1 MTWRSKTLPGAGRI
15 LAFLLAILLP
25 ALAQAH
31 ETRPAYLE
39 LVEQQAGLW
48 SITWKQPVMGD
59 VAVRLEPSLSNGWL
73 ARRPSEEVLTPSMFL
88 RRWQVQAPASELTGA
103 TLRIGGLEHSITN
116 VLVHVRNA
124 QGKGGDMVLRPGN
137 PEVVLNF
144 SGWQAIAAKAYFR
157 LGIEHILGG
166 ADHLLFVAGLV
177 LLVGLRWRLVGVIT
191 SFTLAHSLT
200 LAASTLGWVHAPVA
214 VIEALV
220 ALSILFVARELLRG
234 GDSLTRRQP
243 WLVAFAF
250 GLLHGFAFAGSL
262 ADTGLP
268 QDSIPLAL
276 LLFNLGVE
284 AGQLLFVGLI
294 LVGIV
299 AWIRFARPIMPT
311 RTLSLATRVAPYAI
325 GCYAGLIFV
334 ERTTRVFA

>member
-1 MTWRSKTLPGAGRI
+1 MSLRPTMRI
-15 LAFLLAILLP
+15 FILLLALLLP

-39 LVEQQAGLW
+39 LVEQRPGVW

-59 VAVRLEPSLSNGWL
+59 RAVRLEPSLSNGWL
-73 ARRPSEEVLTPSMFL
+73 AGKPSEQVLTPSMYL
-88 RRWQVQAPASELTGA
+88 SRWQVHAPASRLEGA
-103 TLRIGGLEHSITN
+103 TLRIGGLEHTITD

-124 QGKGGDMVLRPGN
+124 HGKGGDTIMHAGT
-137 PEVVLNF
+137 PEIRLSF
-144 SGWQAIAAKAYFR
+144 SGWRELAARAYLA

-177 LLVGLRWRLVGVIT
+177 LLVGFRWRLAGVIT

-220 ALSILFVARELLRG
+220 ALSILFVARELLAG
-234 GDSLTRRQP
+234 GDSLSRRQP

-250 GLLHGFAFAGSL
+250 GLLHGFAFAGAL
-262 ADTGLP
+262 AETGLP

-284 AGQLLFVGLI
+284 AGQLLFVGALLAGV
-294 LVGIV
+294 LVWNRLASIMLP
-299 AWIRFARPIMPT
+299 APALSAAAR
-311 RTLSLATRVAPYAI
+311 LAPYAI
-325 GCYAGLIFV
+325 GCYAGLLFV
-334 ERTTRVFA
+334 ERTFAAFA